1 MALNHRPFS
10 PDKQSVNDGMPKISA
25 PSHIANTI
33 DSAIYPMHP
42 ETTLLAKISVRSSF
56 WLLPVHPSNRHLLA
70 MDWDR
75 SLCIDTCL
83 PLDSDLDDL
92 LSWILTQKG
101 VFHYLDDFLILGPP
115 ESFTCASNLATIK
128 EVCSTLGIPLALE
141 KVEGLSTAPH
151 F

>member
-1 MALNHRPFS
+1 
-10 PDKQSVNDGMPKISA
+10 
-25 PSHIANTI
+25 
-33 DSAIYPMHP
+33 
-42 ETTLLAKISVRSSF
+42 
-56 WLLPVHPSNRHLLA
+56 
-70 MDWDR
+70 MDWDC

-92 LSWILTQKG
+92 ISWILTQMG
-101 VFHYLDDFLILGPP
+101 ISPVFHYLNDFLILGPP
-115 ESFTCASNLATIK
+115 GSFTCASNLDTIK